1 MHVKKT
7 TVGAKFLVA
16 IMSIFLVK
24 NYNFF
29 SLIDHIIRIA
39 DIRKFNEPVLSLH
52 GHKKAVSYVQFLT
65 EKELVSA

>member
-1 MHVKKT
+1 
-7 TVGAKFLVA
+7 
-16 IMSIFLVK
+16 MSIFWLK
-24 NYNFF
+24 IIIIF

-52 GHKKAVSYVQFLT
+52 GHKKAVSYVQFLS